1 MDELSLYEK
10 EIMDDLDDWFVPDEI
25 ISRIDEAEYLI
36 SAKTYGLE
44 YLKCVSEQQDGA
56 IW

>member
-25 ISRIDEAEYLI
+25 ISIIDEAEYLI
-36 SAKTYGLE
+36 SAKTYGSE